1 MSTRG
6 TMFMQEITTQTLT
19 QNTIPTL
26 LDTGFKLYIVIE
38 NLNLSNLYELTKG
51 DEKEALF
58 INTRFSSVME
68 VSPYLVCLNHLNGD
82 LLNHILKE
90 LSGVIIAST
99 HTLPQIRQHLSH
111 YLEVNSEELGATYLR
126 FYSPSVCKSLIEEQP
141 EMFYGFHVITPL
153 MNRSQWGYCKLQQYN
168 LEKKT
173 INISKKTAEIM
184 MINRWGAWLSL
195 LPAWQHKTNKDILKG
210 AMTIE
215 GLVKN
220 QLKSQMLLEK
230 WRNLLS
236 DNVDIIDNAKF
247 QEILEQ
253 TQDERTRYEAA
264 TQLIKYYKA

>member
-1 MSTRG
+1 
-6 TMFMQEITTQTLT
+6 
-19 QNTIPTL
+19 
-26 LDTGFKLYIVIE
+26 
-38 NLNLSNLYELTKG
+38 
-51 DEKEALF
+51 
-58 INTRFSSVME
+58 
-68 VSPYLVCLNHLNGD
+68 
-82 LLNHILKE
+82 
-90 LSGVIIAST
+90 
-99 HTLPQIRQHLSH
+99 
-111 YLEVNSEELGATYLR
+111 
-126 FYSPSVCKSLIEEQP
+126 
-141 EMFYGFHVITPL
+141 
-153 MNRSQWGYCKLQQYN
+153 
-168 LEKKT
+168 
-173 INISKKTAEIM
+173 M